1 MTEIDLGEFMKF
13 CKDFQI
19 PLHKTKQQEIFKKSC
34 YMGHKPLK
42 IEQFE
47 QAIARLGVA
56 MNQMRIVEINQKLK
70 LIQEQLRN
78 GEGGGGTRRN
88 NNNHM
93 NENGLSQM
101 DYHND

>member
-1 MTEIDLGEFMKF
+1 
-13 CKDFQI
+13 
-19 PLHKTKQQEIFKKSC
+19 
-34 YMGHKPLK
+34 MGHKPLK

-88 NNNHM
+88 NNSHI

>member
-42 IEQFE
+42 LEQFE
-47 QAIARLGVA
+47 
-56 MNQMRIVEINQKLK
+56 
-70 LIQEQLRN
+70 
-78 GEGGGGTRRN
+78 
-88 NNNHM
+88 
-93 NENGLSQM
+93 
-101 DYHND
+101 